1 MSESVVFNED
11 EKDCLQELMNIAYGS
26 ATAAISEILDAF
38 ATLNIP
44 NIQIIPAQKLKIYLK
59 EELSLKGEQ
68 FVSTQLLNGSLSGE
82 NLFVID
88 NKSAINLACEFDL
101 KENEITNNEILDIV
115 LEITNILSSS
125 TIGRLAQDLDTV
137 VSFEPP
143 SIRKIESIDKLD
155 NDLLNYYHRI
165 IIISTDLTFK
175 EQKIHAEF
183 LLLTKDD
190 SIIWLKKALNK
201 VLDEF

>member
-1 MSESVVFNED
+1 MSENISFNED
-11 EKDCLQELMNIAYGS
+11 ERDCLQELMNMAYGS

-44 NIQIIPAQKLKIYLK
+44 NIQIIPAQELKKYLK
-59 EELSLKGEQ
+59 DELCLKGEQ
-68 FVSTQLLNGSLSGE
+68 FVSTQLLNGSISGE
-82 NLFVID
+82 NLFLI
-88 NKSAINLACEFDL
+88 NNASAKNLAMEFDL
-101 KENEITNNEILDIV
+101 DENEITDNEICDIV

-125 TIGRLAQDLDTV
+125 TIGRLAEELNTI

-143 SIRKIESIDKLD
+143 GIRKLESIDKLD
-155 NDLLNYYHRI
+155 NNLLNYYHQI
-165 IIISTDLTFK
+165 IIISTDLTFE
-175 EQKIHAEF
+175 EQKIHAEL

-201 VLDEF
+201 ILDEL